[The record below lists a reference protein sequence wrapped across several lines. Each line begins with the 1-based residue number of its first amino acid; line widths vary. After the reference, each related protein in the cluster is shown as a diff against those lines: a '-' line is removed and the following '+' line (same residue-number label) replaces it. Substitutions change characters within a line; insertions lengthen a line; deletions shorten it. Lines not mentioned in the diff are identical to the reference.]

1 MRFFISAPICISRW
15 LLLLVKHRIVVDHVE
30 RDGRETEAPEDL
42 LCLDA
47 ADESL
52 EKFAGRAV
60 AEHDLFLLV
69 VLPVEDKESLM
80 HAIKELDVFFVREL
94 ELRVQLGD
102 VDDDHPQQRCRKK
115 EHGDYHHAH
124 ADELN
129 CHRLHVDDG
138 RWNEQEV
145 GQRDL

>member
-1 MRFFISAPICISRW
+1 
-15 LLLLVKHRIVVDHVE
+15 
-30 RDGRETEAPEDL
+30 
-42 LCLDA
+42 
-47 ADESL
+47 
-52 EKFAGRAV
+52 
-60 AEHDLFLLV
+60 
-69 VLPVEDKESLM
+69 M

-102 VDDDHPQQRCRKK
+102 VDDDHPHQRYRKE
-115 EHGDYHHAH
+115 EHGDHHHAH

-138 RWNEQEV
+138 RCHEQEV